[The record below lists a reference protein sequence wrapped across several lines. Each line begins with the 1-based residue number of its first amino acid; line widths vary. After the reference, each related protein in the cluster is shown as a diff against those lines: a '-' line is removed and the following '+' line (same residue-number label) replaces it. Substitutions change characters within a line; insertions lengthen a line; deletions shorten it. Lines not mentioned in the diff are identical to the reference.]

1 MADDSENPEIEEGAT
16 GGGQISLVQ
25 LIIALVALTV
35 IGAAAGGLLG
45 IKLVGLAEH
54 AIEARPE
61 LKADMPEP
69 AYSDGATLVALPPI
83 VTNLGAPKDVWI
95 RLEAAVVFRTVAE
108 MNTDVVVAMIGEDI
122 LAYLRTVSLY
132 QIEGASGFL
141 HLREDLLDRAMIR
154 TKGKVSDLV
163 ITSLVLE

>member
-1 MADDSENPEIEEGAT
+1 MADDSENSAGEEVTTA
-16 GGGQISLVQ
+16 GGPKSLVH
-25 LIIALVALTV
+25 LIITLVALTIV
-35 IGAAAGGLLG
+35 GAAAGGFLG
-45 IKLVGLAEH
+45 IKLVGVIEH

-61 LKADMPEP
+61 LKAELPEP
-69 AYSDGATLVALPPI
+69 AYSDGATLVALPSI
-83 VTNLGAPKDVWI
+83 VTNLGAPKNVWI
-95 RLEAAVVFRTVAE
+95 RLEAAAVFKTVPE
-108 MNTDVVVAMIGEDI
+108 MNTDVVAAMIGEDI

-163 ITSLVLE
+163 ITSLVVE

>member
-1 MADDSENPEIEEGAT
+1 MADDNENSEIEEDAPAAGS
-16 GGGQISLVQ
+16 ISLVQ

-54 AIEARPE
+54 AIETRPE
-61 LKADMPEP
+61 LTAELPEP

-95 RLEAAVVFRTVAE
+95 RLEAAAVFKSVPD